1 MITETDDNY
10 FRKLE
15 SMKRN
20 NDELAEGMISLE
32 AALKV
37 QRGQKGPH
45 ASESA
50 GSGSAAAGY

>member
-20 NDELAEGMISLE
+20 NEELAEGIISLE
-32 AALKV
+32 AALQV
-37 QRGQKGPH
+37 QRGQG
-45 ASESA
+45 
-50 GSGSAAAGY
+50 